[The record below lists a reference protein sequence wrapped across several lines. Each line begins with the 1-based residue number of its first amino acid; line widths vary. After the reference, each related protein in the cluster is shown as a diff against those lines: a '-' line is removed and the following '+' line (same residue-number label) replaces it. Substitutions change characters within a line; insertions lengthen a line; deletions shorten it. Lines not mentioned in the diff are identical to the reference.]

1 MFFSLSYRPAPA
13 VNCGMD
19 LSFLRFTPVPVRA
32 RRDGWTPVLQR
43 RFILNLARGM
53 DVAQAARSLG
63 RSRQTAYDLRGRPG
77 GEHFARAWD
86 AAMEFARHMDAMP
99 RSPGSGFGG
108 IEEIWVPRYYRGR
121 LVGFVVREDL
131 RGAMRRLGQLDR
143 MAEKL
148 GPPDF
153 AAPDFETL
161 LDMIDPKGGKA
172 VETDAMRVRTRPPRQ
187 FPGQS

>member
-1 MFFSLSYRPAPA
+1 
-13 VNCGMD
+13 MD

-53 DVAQAARSLG
+53 GPAQAARALG
-63 RSRQTAYDLRGRPG
+63 RSRQTAYALREKPG
-77 GEHFARAWD
+77 GEDFARAWD
-86 AAMEFARHMDAMP
+86 AALEFARRIDAAP
-99 RSPGSGFGG
+99 SSPCAGRGG

-143 MAEKL
+143 IAE
-148 GPPDF
+148 GS
-153 AAPDFETL
+153 A
-161 LDMIDPKGGKA
+161 
-172 VETDAMRVRTRPPRQ
+172 RPIRPR
-187 FPGQS
+187 PISIPCST

>member
-1 MFFSLSYRPAPA
+1 
-13 VNCGMD
+13 MD

-53 DVAQAARSLG
+53 GVGQAARALG
-63 RSRQTAYDLRGRPG
+63 RSRQTAYALRGRPG
-77 GEHFARAWD
+77 GEDFARAWD
-86 AAMEFARHMDAMP
+86 AALEFARRMDAMP
-99 RSPGSGFGG
+99 RSPHSSIGG

-121 LVGFVVREDL
+121 LVGFVVREDV

-143 MAEKL
+143 IAEWP
-148 GPPDF
+148 GRPDP

-161 LDMIDPKGGKA
+161 LDMIDSQGRKKA
-172 VETDAMRVRTRPPRQ
+172 VETDAMLVRTRPPRQ
-187 FPGQS
+187 FPGR